1 MRQLIRNKIPDIMSS
16 EMGRDIKEDYASVGL
31 RKMSEWEFD
40 YALQVKMNEEW
51 REAWEDPCPEEFADC
66 LEVLMVAAARHGVD
80 WEKVIAARVDK
91 VDKKGS
97 FDHMWELT
105 LK

>member
-1 MRQLIRNKIPDIMSS
+1 MSQEKGKLIDPG
-16 EMGRDIKEDYASVGL
+16 EHGL
-31 RKMSEWEFD
+31 RKMSGWEFE
-40 YALQVKMNEEW
+40 YALQVKMIEEW

-66 LEVLMVAAARHGVD
+66 LEVLMVAAKHHGID

-97 FDHMWELT
+97 FDHQWELS